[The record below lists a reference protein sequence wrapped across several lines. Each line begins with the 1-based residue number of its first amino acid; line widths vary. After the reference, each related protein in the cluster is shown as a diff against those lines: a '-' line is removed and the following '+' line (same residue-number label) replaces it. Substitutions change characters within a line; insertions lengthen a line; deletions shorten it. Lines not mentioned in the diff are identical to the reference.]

1 MAANRRRH
9 SVRWLRTVAAGLLV
23 VAAYPVF
30 AVLQAGHGWRQSDWN
45 QDGRTTVGEWFYG
58 MDVGTRAVTVAGE
71 PCIEYFAFK
80 DGLPVRVDCPRHG

>member
-1 MAANRRRH
+1 MPVRRRSMRWFLIMAAGI
-9 SVRWLRTVAAGLLV
+9 LM

-45 QDGRTTVGEWFYG
+45 QDGRTTLREWFYG
-58 MDVGTRAVTVAGE
+58 MDVGTRTVTVAGK

-80 DGLPVRVDCPRHG
+80 DGLPVRVDCPAQG